1 MRSTRLIVTILA
13 ALAALSAL
21 AAKPPP
27 PSGSQVLESSEPVSP
42 YKDGRP
48 TAKYRLEAIDQGVV
62 LSHGDGPGKC
72 DYLGARDIW
81 VFEDAGTYYMHYD
94 AAGPTGWLA
103 ALATSKDLVHWE
115 KKGPALDLGKPG
127 EDDSKSASYGV
138 TFKDGKTWHMYY
150 LGTPNVTPAPDL
162 IPMFPYQ
169 TMKAKSGSPSGPWTK
184 EKDVVPFRCQPGT
197 YYSVTASPGHIVKH
211 EGEYLMFF
219 SAAASPPTKRTIG
232 IARTR
237 NLDSS
242 WALDPQPIVS
252 PEEQV
257 ENTSLYYEPSSKTWF
272 LFTNHIGVDD
282 RGEYTDAVWVYW
294 SGDLNHWDARNKAVV
309 LDRKNCTWSKSCIG
323 LPSVVR
329 FGKRLAVLY
338 DAPGADS
345 VSHMR
350 RDVGLAWLELPLLLP
365 PGQ

>member
-1 MRSTRLIVTILA
+1 MRPIIVPLAILA
-13 ALAALSAL
+13 VSTALAAPGAPSLLRAGSA
-21 AAKPPP
+21 
-27 PSGSQVLESSEPVSP
+27 VLPILEPVP
-42 YKDGRP
+42 AYQDGRP
-48 TAKYRLEAIDQGVV
+48 TAKHRLNAGDQGVV
-62 LSHGDGPGKC
+62 LRHGGGPGKC

-103 ALATSKDLVHWE
+103 SLATSKDLVHWE

-127 EDDSKSASYGV
+127 DDDSRSASYGV
-138 TFKDGKTWHMYY
+138 TFLEGKTWHMYY

-169 TMKAKSGSPSGPWTK
+169 TMKATGSSPAGPWTK
-184 EKDVVPFRCQPGT
+184 QKDVIPFRCQPGT

-211 EGEYLMFF
+211 EGGYLMFF

-232 IARTR
+232 IARTT
-237 NLDSS
+237 NLDRA
-242 WALDPQPIVS
+242 WTLDPQPIVS
-252 PEEQV
+252 SEEQV
-257 ENTSLYYEPSSKTWF
+257 ENTSLYCEPASKTWF
-272 LFTNHIGVDD
+272 LFTNHIGVDG

-294 SGDLNHWDARNKAVV
+294 SRDLNHWDARHKAVV
-309 LDRKNCTWSKSCIG
+309 LDRKNCKWSQSCIG
-323 LPSVVR
+323 LPSVVK

-338 DAPGADS
+338 DAPGGDS

-350 RDVGLAWLELPLLLP
+350 RDVGLAWLELPLRAP
-365 PGQ
+365 PE